1 MVNFL
6 LKKISYSFLVIFG
19 VLTIVF
25 LLFNVL
31 PGDPARMMLDKRE
44 DSKQLEIIKKKY
56 GFDKPIFTQYLFY
69 LNDLSIVSIHS
80 NNLNSFTFLDDKKYS
95 FSKLLDINNYSIVL
109 KKPYLRTSFV
119 KSNLK
124 VSTSIKSTFPNTFL
138 LAFLVI
144 LFGLIF
150 GLIFGVF
157 SALNKDRLIDR
168 VILYFSVTG
177 MALPSFFSAIIIAW
191 IFGYVLN
198 AYTGLNMTGSLY
210 EIDDYGISRTVQF
223 KNIIL
228 PAITLGIRPLAV
240 IIQLSRNSLLEV
252 LSMDYIRT
260 AKAKGL
266 NKFIIVFKHALRNS
280 LNPVITAVSGW
291 FASLLAGAV
300 FVEYIFAWNGL
311 GKEIVD
317 ALNNMDLPVV
327 MGSVIFISL
336 IFVIINILVD
346 LIYAW
351 IDPRVRIE

>member
-1 MVNFL
+1 
-6 LKKISYSFLVIFG
+6 
-19 VLTIVF
+19 
-25 LLFNVL
+25 
-31 PGDPARMMLDKRE
+31 
-44 DSKQLEIIKKKY
+44 
-56 GFDKPIFTQYLFY
+56 
-69 LNDLSIVSIHS
+69 
-80 NNLNSFTFLDDKKYS
+80 
-95 FSKLLDINNYSIVL
+95 
-109 KKPYLRTSFV
+109 
-119 KSNLK
+119 
-124 VSTSIKSTFPNTFL
+124 
-138 LAFLVI
+138 
-144 LFGLIF
+144 
-150 GLIFGVF
+150 
-157 SALNKDRLIDR
+157 
-168 VILYFSVTG
+168 
-177 MALPSFFSAIIIAW
+177 
-191 IFGYVLN
+191 
-198 AYTGLNMTGSLY
+198 MTGSLY